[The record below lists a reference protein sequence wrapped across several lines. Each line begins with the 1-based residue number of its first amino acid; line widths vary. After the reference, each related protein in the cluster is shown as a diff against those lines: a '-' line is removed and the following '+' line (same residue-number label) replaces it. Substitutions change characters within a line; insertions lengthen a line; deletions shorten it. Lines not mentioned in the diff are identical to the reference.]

1 MPESK
6 QLPMESAMTTVSG
19 VQFTPFDPSSSD
31 VRLQDIAHGLA
42 NLCRA
47 SGQTQ
52 FFYSVGLHSIYVSQ
66 DLAARG
72 HSRRRQLIGLL
83 HDAQEAYI
91 SDLVSPVKAHLEE
104 YQHLEAGVEDA
115 VWDAF
120 GLEPT
125 EADLAAVKESDRR
138 LCRHELGVVLPDAPD
153 GQPNTDVAY
162 DLWAGQHRDVASWF
176 TDRAE
181 QLVAATDATLPQ

>member
-1 MPESK
+1 MSESK
-6 QLPMESAMTTVSG
+6 QPPVEAAMTTVSG
-19 VQFTPFDPSSSD
+19 VQFTPYDPNPGD
-31 VRLQDIAHGLA
+31 VRLEDIAHGLG

-47 SGQTQ
+47 SGQAQ

-72 HSRRRQLIGLL
+72 ESRRRQLMGLL

-91 SDLVSPVKAHLEE
+91 SDLISPVKAHLEE
-104 YQHLEAGVEDA
+104 YKRLEAGVEA
-115 VWDAF
+115 VVWEAF
-120 GLEPT
+120 DLQPT
-125 EADLAAVKESDRR
+125 AEDLAAVKNSDRR
-138 LCRHELGVVLPDAPD
+138 LCRHELGVVLPDAPE

-162 DLWAGQHRDVASWF
+162 DLWAGHNRDVASWF
-176 TDRAE
+176 VRRAE

>member
-1 MPESK
+1 MPESD
-6 QLPMESAMTTVSG
+6 QQPVESTMTTVSG
-19 VQFTPFDPSSSD
+19 VQFTPYDPSPSD

-72 HSRRRQLIGLL
+72 ESRRRQLIGLL

-104 YQHLEAGVEDA
+104 YQTLEARVED
-115 VWDAF
+115 VIWEAF
-120 GLEPT
+120 GLEPAET
-125 EADLAAVKESDRR
+125 DLAIVKESDRR
-138 LCRHELGVVLPDAPD
+138 LCRHELGVVLPDAPE
-153 GQPNTDVAY
+153 GRANTDVAY
-162 DLWAGQHRDVASWF
+162 DLWAGQHRDVAAWF
-176 TDRAE
+176 TDRTE

>member
-6 QLPMESAMTTVSG
+6 RHPQESAMTTVSG
-19 VQFTPFDPSSSD
+19 VQFTPFDPDPSD
-31 VRLQDIAHGLA
+31 VRLEDVAHGLA

-72 HSRRRQLIGLL
+72 ESRRRQLIGLL

-91 SDLVSPVKAHLEE
+91 NDLVSPVKTHLDD
-104 YQHLEAGVEDA
+104 YQSLEGGVEA
-115 VWDAF
+115 VIWEAF
-120 GLEPT
+120 DLDPT
-125 EADLAAVKESDRR
+125 PEDMAVVKESDRR
-138 LCRHELGVVLPDAPD
+138 LCRHELGVVLPDAPE
-153 GQPNTDVAY
+153 GQANTEVAY
-162 DLWAGQHRDVASWF
+162 DLWAGEHRDVASWF
-176 TDRAE
+176 ADRAE
-181 QLVAATDATLPQ
+181 QLIAATDATLPR

>member
-6 QLPMESAMTTVSG
+6 QQQTESAMTTVSG
-19 VQFTPFDPSSSD
+19 VQFTPFDPSASD

-47 SGQTQ
+47 SGQAQ

-72 HSRRRQLIGLL
+72 ESRRRQLIGLL

-91 SDLVSPVKAHLEE
+91 SDLISPVKTHLEE
-104 YQHLEAGVEDA
+104 YQDLEARLEA
-115 VWDAF
+115 VIWEAF
-120 GLEPT
+120 DLEPT
-125 EADLAAVKESDRR
+125 ADDLAVVKESDRR
-138 LCRHELGVVLPDAPD
+138 LCRHELGVVLPAAPE
-153 GQPNTDVAY
+153 GQPNTEVAY
-162 DLWAGQHRDVASWF
+162 DLWAGQHRDVAEWF
-176 TDRAE
+176 TNRTQ
-181 QLVAATDATLPQ
+181 QLVAATDASLPN